1 VSRNQVALRNILYQE
16 STILYHI
23 TQMAYKD
30 LRDFINLLE
39 KKDLLKRISAET
51 DPVLEIAEIND
62 RIVKDDG
69 PALLFERPANS
80 NFPVL
85 VNAFGSFERMRL
97 ALEVDN
103 LDDIGS
109 RILEFLEPEIPTNLI
124 EKLKALPK
132 LKKLSDFVPKI
143 VKTGPCK
150 EVIHRD
156 NPSLDIFPILK
167 TWPGDGGKFIT
178 LPMVFTKDPETGVR
192 NCGMYRMH
200 VYDATTTGMH
210 WHMHKDGARHYRKAE
225 QKGKR
230 LEVAVAIGSDPAVMY
245 SSTAPLPEGIDEM
258 LFASFLRSASVAL
271 VKCETVD
278 LEVPANS
285 EIVLEGY
292 CEPEERRIEG
302 PFGDH
307 TGYYSLADEYPVF
320 HITCITHR
328 RDAIYPATIVGKP
341 PMEDCFIGKA
351 TERIFL
357 PLLRKQLP
365 EIVDM
370 NLPLEGVFHN
380 LAVIS
385 IDKSYPGHA
394 RKVMYALWGMGQMS
408 FTKAI
413 VIVDKWVDVQDLSEV
428 VWRIGNNVDPKRD
441 TVIVEGPLDVLEHA
455 SDIPAYGGKIGID
468 ATKKL
473 PSEGFTRKWPDE
485 IFMSEDIKQRVTDRW
500 KEYGF

>member
-1 VSRNQVALRNILYQE
+1 
-16 STILYHI
+16 
-23 TQMAYKD
+23 MAYKD
-30 LRDFINLLE
+30 LREFMKVLE
-39 KKDLLKRISAET
+39 KKGLLRRIKMEV

-62 RIVKDDG
+62 RVVKASG
-69 PALLFERPANS
+69 PALLFENPKNS
-80 NFPVL
+80 KFPVL
-85 VNAFGSFERMRL
+85 VNTFGSFERMRL
-97 ALEVDN
+97 ALEVES
-103 LDDIGS
+103 LDDIGD
-109 RILEFLEPEIPTNLI
+109 RILEFLEPEIPTNII

-132 LKKLSDFVPKI
+132 LKKLSDFIPKS
-143 VKTGPCK
+143 VRSGPCK
-150 EVIHRD
+150 EVIVKD

-167 TWPGDGGKFIT
+167 TWPEDGGKFIT
-178 LPMVFTKDPETGVR
+178 LPMVFTKDPETGIR

-200 VYDATTTGMH
+200 VYDPRTTGMH
-210 WHMHKDGARHYRKAE
+210 WHVHKDGARHYRNAE
-225 QKGKR
+225 RKGDR
-230 LEVAVAIGSDPAVMY
+230 LEVAVAIGSDPATMY
-245 SSTAPLPEGIDEM
+245 SATTPLPEGIDEM
-258 LFASFLRSASVAL
+258 LFAGFLKNSAVEL
-271 VKCETVD
+271 IKCETVD
-278 LEVPANS
+278 LEIPAHA

-292 CEPEERRIEG
+292 CDPGERRVEG

-307 TGYYSLADEYPVF
+307 TGYYSLADKYPVF

-328 RDAIYPATIVGKP
+328 KDAIYPATIVGKP
-341 PMEDCFIGKA
+341 PMEDCYIGKA

-357 PLLRKQLP
+357 PLLKKQLP

-385 IDKSYPGHA
+385 IDKRYPGHA

-413 VIVDKWVDVQDLSEV
+413 VIVDRWVDVQNLSEV

-441 TVIVEGPLDVLEHA
+441 SVIIEGPLDVLEHA

-473 PSEGFTRKWPDE
+473 TSEGFTRKWPNE
-485 IFMSEDIKQRVTDRW
+485 ITMSENIKRLVTERW
-500 KEYGF
+500 KEYGLE

>member
-1 VSRNQVALRNILYQE
+1 
-16 STILYHI
+16 
-23 TQMAYKD
+23 
-30 LRDFINLLE
+30 
-39 KKDLLKRISAET
+39 
-51 DPVLEIAEIND
+51 
-62 RIVKDDG
+62 
-69 PALLFERPANS
+69 
-80 NFPVL
+80 
-85 VNAFGSFERMRL
+85 
-97 ALEVDN
+97 
-103 LDDIGS
+103 
-109 RILEFLEPEIPTNLI
+109 
-124 EKLKALPK
+124 
-132 LKKLSDFVPKI
+132 
-143 VKTGPCK
+143 
-150 EVIHRD
+150 
-156 NPSLDIFPILK
+156 
-167 TWPGDGGKFIT
+167 
-178 LPMVFTKDPETGVR
+178 MVFTKDPDTGER

-225 QKGKR
+225 QKGER

-258 LFASFLRSASVAL
+258 LFAGFLRNNTVDL

-278 LEVPANS
+278 LEVPANA

-292 CEPEERRIEG
+292 CEPGERRLEG

-320 HITCITHR
+320 HVTCITHR
-328 RDAIYPATIVGKP
+328 KDAIYPATIVGKP

-357 PLLRKQLP
+357 PLLKKQLP
-365 EIVDM
+365 EIEDM

-385 IDKSYPGHA
+385 IDKRYPGHA

-413 VIVDKWVDVQDLSEV
+413 VIVDKWVDVQNLSEV
-428 VWRIGNNVDPKRD
+428 VWRMGNNVDPKRD
-441 TVIVEGPLDVLEHA
+441 TVIIEGPLDVLEHA
-455 SDIPAYGGKIGID
+455 SDIPAYGGKMGID

-473 PSEGFTRKWPDE
+473 PSEGFTREWPDE
-485 IFMSEDIKQRVTDRW
+485 IVMSEEIKRRATERW
-500 KEYGF
+500 KEYGFE